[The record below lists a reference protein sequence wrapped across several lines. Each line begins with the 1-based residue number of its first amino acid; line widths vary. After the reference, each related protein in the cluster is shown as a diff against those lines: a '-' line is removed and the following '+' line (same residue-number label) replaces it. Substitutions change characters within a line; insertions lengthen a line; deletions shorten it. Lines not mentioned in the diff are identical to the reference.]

1 MACLITSAAT
11 SHGEAER
18 AELLRIVAR
27 LEFHVAE
34 ERAVAA
40 QAAVEAEL
48 VGQGHVQVGTWRAD
62 FLATDETRM
71 KHGAKNF
78 SRSPP
83 SVFAPCS
90 IRG

>member
-40 QAAVEAEL
+40 QAAVKTEFFPEV
-48 VGQGHVQVGTWRAD
+48 VGHSSVPWR
-62 FLATDETRM
+62 
-71 KHGAKNF
+71 
-78 SRSPP
+78 
-83 SVFAPCS
+83 
-90 IRG
+90 I